1 MKSMIFVDSSVFLKH
16 FLEGDKRV
24 LKFLEE
30 NQGNLVTCDIV
41 VNEVVYVL
49 MKQYIM
55 NKYNLKHYDAIE
67 AMKEEEMFREAFEA
81 AKVFFVVLNA
91 IGCDVIPN
99 ARYTSMVKCMEKF
112 SLLPNDALIVATC
125 IDHGIRKIATFDI
138 DFKKID
144 FLEFI
149 EL

>member
-1 MKSMIFVDSSVFLKH
+1 MIFVDSSVFLKH

-30 NQGNLVTCDIV
+30 NQGDLVTCDIV

-81 AKVFFVVLNA
+81 AKVFFCSFECYWLR
-91 IGCDVIPN
+91 
-99 ARYTSMVKCMEKF
+99 RYTKCQ
-112 SLLPNDALIVATC
+112 IY
-125 IDHGIRKIATFDI
+125 
-138 DFKKID
+138 
-144 FLEFI
+144 
-149 EL
+149 